1 MHFGLA
7 SRDFL
12 ASKSIIPQ
20 KSAHIEVKLYLNL
33 IGETYKHDAV
43 KSKIHIEVKLYFSL
57 IGEAY
62 KYDKC
67 FFQYYQQEECNQ
79 K

>member
-1 MHFGLA
+1 M
-7 SRDFL
+7 
-12 ASKSIIPQ
+12 
-20 KSAHIEVKLYLNL
+20 KLYLNL